1 MMYAKTTMVEMERF
15 DSLTVARKYHIRI
28 QADVSSVEQVMD
40 DDLVPR
46 GVYMLKVP
54 GGYANINYGDWIET
68 DLNGS
73 HEVVNDDV
81 FKKAYRPVEVSDL
94 NYPNDD

>member
-1 MMYAKTTMVEMERF
+1 MMYAKTTMVDMERF

-54 GGYANINYGDWIET
+54 GGYANINLGDWIET
-68 DLNGS
+68 DRNGA
-73 HEVVNDDV
+73 HEVVTNEV
-81 FKKAYRPVEVSDL
+81 FRQLYRHLP
-94 NYPNDD
+94 